1 MEATVRTF
9 AEAPPAGTVLLDD
22 GTELPFDAAAFDA
35 DRLHLLRLG
44 QRVRITVE
52 NGRIVYL
59 TLATLPP
66 TS

>member
-1 MEATVRTF
+1 MRTFSEATS
-9 AEAPPAGTVLLDD
+9 AGTVLLDH
-22 GTELPFDAAAFDA
+22 GTEMSFDAEAFDA
-35 DRLHLLRLG
+35 DRLRLLRSG

-52 NGRIVYL
+52 NGRIVHL